1 MGAELKAKVIAP
13 SFLSDEFLSKYKD
26 APEHMTP
33 LGAFTYYRTYSR
45 FLPELKRRETWKET
59 CARTVQYS
67 FSIEYIHRI
76 KMSLKIDLVAIR
88 KEAEEFF
95 DNMFNLRQFTSGRT
109 MWTGGSEVADEYP
122 MSNFNCSFTNIEK
135 WEDLS
140 ELFYLL
146 MLGSGVGFKSTPE
159 MAKGMAPIRTNV
171 NLILSEYKPVKV
183 EERLENTE
191 VVVMENG
198 YAKIYVGDSK
208 EGWRDSLTEYINLL
222 TKEENEHVHT
232 IKVSFNSVRPQGER
246 LKKFGGTASGPQPL
260 HDMFQGIDNTL
271 KNKIDD
277 TLAPI
282 EVNDKGYGHVRPIHI
297 LDMCNLI
304 ANNVVAGGVRR
315 SSEIMVFDPKDY
327 EVMLSKYAMYGL
339 WGDNQFETHEEIRQ
353 DLIRLGIPVPGWFDR
368 LAVKNYDKE
377 KYGDLPFNTY
387 RTEAI
392 KHRAQSNNSMQF
404 MERPYKGLINLIF
417 KLIRFGGEPGFVN
430 MAEMLRRRDN
440 AQGTNPC
447 GEIILDSKQQ
457 CNLTTLNLAAFSD
470 GENFDLEAA
479 KRAQALSA
487 RAGLRMTLLDLE
499 LPEWDRIHKRDRL
512 IGCSMAGFQDAVG
525 IYDNKTKAHILSE
538 MHKAANEAAE
548 EYADA
553 LRIPKPLLTTASKP
567 DGCWTSEYTR
577 VTDSGIL
584 FMDEIEEAYDDE
596 FGFQDVTKE
605 LTVHGNRVTKVYK
618 NDVKDIL
625 NVRLKNNRVLRIS
638 PQHPM
643 SVKDKWV
650 KAQDLKIGDILDYE
664 LGNYRNENEVR
675 LLPLEDELE
684 SRRSDVADYKLPE
697 YMSPDLA
704 YLLGA
709 YYANGCFTTNYR
721 LKYHCGHYEPHQ
733 KVQRLW
739 KELFNVDTNIVRS
752 KDRDSYTQDFRSTK
766 IRLWMDKNNIRKYD
780 DNGEMIVPLVVRSSS
795 YKSVLS
801 FIAGYA
807 DNDGCFYNKTFCIDS
822 VKGPFLRHLQEVA
835 EAAGLS
841 FGLSTNPGRKNGHS
855 NNLMHKLTL
864 SRAFSNPDAIE
875 YINSI
880 SVKAKMKGNVEPGQ
894 IASLNPYTVVGIEV
908 EENQQTYDI
917 EVENQHWY
925 YQGAL
930 KSHNT
935 LALVA
940 GGVSPGVHHSHAP
953 YYIRRIRVSI
963 SDALAEVAL
972 IHGWSVNYEDS
983 GLVVPKEK
991 ATKAVIDFPIKTT
1004 ARRTK
1009 SDVGALEQLEDY
1021 FLYQKEYT
1029 EHNTSNTIHVRDHEW
1044 GPLEDEI
1051 YKRWD
1056 DFVGVTFLSLY
1067 DNAHPLMPYEEI
1079 TKEQY
1084 EEMASKFMP
1093 FDPKILEFFETTGV
1107 SDLDDNDPDCATGGC
1122 PTR

>member
-1 MGAELKAKVIAP
+1 MRKEMTTDTPKIIAP
-13 SFLSDEFLSKYKD
+13 SFLSDEFLSKY
-26 APEHMTP
+26 PESPAHMTP

-45 FLPELKRRETWKET
+45 FLPKLKRRETWKET

-67 FSIEYIHRI
+67 FSIEYIHRV
-76 KMSLKIDLVAIR
+76 KMSLKIDLISIV

-191 VVVMENG
+191 VVIMENG

-208 EGWRDSLTEYINLL
+208 EGWRDSLAEYINLL

-260 HDMFQGIDNTL
+260 HDMFQGIDNAL

-282 EVNDKGYGHVRPIHI
+282 EVNEKGYGHVRPIHI

-304 ANNVVAGGVRR
+304 ANNVIAGGVRR
-315 SSEIMVFDPKDY
+315 SSEIMLFDPSDY
-327 EVMLSKYAMYGL
+327 EVLFAKYALYGL

-392 KHRAQSNNSMQF
+392 KHRAQSNNSIQF
-404 MERPYKGLINLIF
+404 MERPYKGFINLIF
-417 KLIRFGGEPGFVN
+417 KMIKFGGDPGFVN
-430 MAEMLRRRDN
+430 MEEMLRRRDN

-457 CNLTTLNLAAFSD
+457 CNLTTVNLTAFST
-470 GENFDLEAA
+470 GENFDLGAA

-512 IGCSMAGFQDAVG
+512 IGCSMAGIQDALG
-525 IYDNKTKAHILSE
+525 WMDRKNRSIALKELHD
-538 MHKAANEAAE
+538 AANEAAGK
-548 EYADA
+548 YADE
-553 LRIPKPLLTTASKP
+553 LRIPHPLLTTAEKP
-567 DGCWTSEYTR
+567 DGS
-577 VTDSGIL
+577 
-584 FMDEIEEAYDDE
+584 
-596 FGFQDVTKE
+596 
-605 LTVHGNRVTKVYK
+605 
-618 NDVKDIL
+618 
-625 NVRLKNNRVLRIS
+625 
-638 PQHPM
+638 
-643 SVKDKWV
+643 
-650 KAQDLKIGDILDYE
+650 
-664 LGNYRNENEVR
+664 
-675 LLPLEDELE
+675 
-684 SRRSDVADYKLPE
+684 
-697 YMSPDLA
+697 
-704 YLLGA
+704 
-709 YYANGCFTTNYR
+709 
-721 LKYHCGHYEPHQ
+721 
-733 KVQRLW
+733 
-739 KELFNVDTNIVRS
+739 
-752 KDRDSYTQDFRSTK
+752 
-766 IRLWMDKNNIRKYD
+766 
-780 DNGEMIVPLVVRSSS
+780 
-795 YKSVLS
+795 
-801 FIAGYA
+801 
-807 DNDGCFYNKTFCIDS
+807 
-822 VKGPFLRHLQEVA
+822 
-835 EAAGLS
+835 
-841 FGLSTNPGRKNGHS
+841 
-855 NNLMHKLTL
+855 
-864 SRAFSNPDAIE
+864 
-875 YINSI
+875 
-880 SVKAKMKGNVEPGQ
+880 
-894 IASLNPYTVVGIEV
+894 
-908 EENQQTYDI
+908 
-917 EVENQHWY
+917 
-925 YQGAL
+925 
-930 KSHNT
+930 

-972 IHGWSVNYEDS
+972 IHGWPVNYEDS

-1004 ARRTK
+1004 AKRTK
-1009 SDVGALEQLEDY
+1009 ADVGALEQLEDY
-1021 FLYQKEYT
+1021 FMFQKEYV

-1067 DNAHPLMPYEEI
+1067 DNAYPLMPYEEI

-1084 EEMASKFMP
+1084 EEMSSKFMP
-1093 FDPKILEFFETTGV
+1093 FDHKILEFFETTGA
-1107 SDLDDNDPDCATGGC
+1107 SDLDENDPDCATGGC